1 MFWFSENISAGRRL
15 VTFSACTSLR
25 DRGCYL
31 ATLQSKLR
39 IFCEP
44 PEEVIK
50 QKIYIIIKR
59 TLLIRTSP
67 IISED
72 TGCPSPLENT
82 SFFIAT
88 EIGEIGI
95 VFLSPSL
102 PETHSKKHFSYLLI
116 HKNLGVV
123 QLWTN
128 FDYSTDQFNP
138 AFKIFLR
145 LCRPNWDWIHE
156 PPQNILMTILLPLQ
170 QNFIQYDL
178 QTVARF

>member
-39 IFCEP
+39 IFWGRGSHKAENLYHN
-44 PEEVIK
+44 
-50 QKIYIIIKR
+50 QKNTFDKNFSNNQWRHRMSITFRKHQ
-59 TLLIRTSP
+59 LLYS
-67 IISED
+67 D
-72 TGCPSPLENT
+72 WDWCGY
-82 SFFIAT
+82 
-88 EIGEIGI
+88 I

-102 PETHSKKHFSYLLI
+102 PETHSKKQFSYLLI
-116 HKNLGVV
+116 HKNIGVV

-145 LCRPNWDWIHE
+145 LCRPNWDGIHE

-178 QTVARF
+178 QTVAHF